1 MIQRINHANK
11 ELALII
17 RRSYSKTGIEFF
29 TPSDYSQQVGYM
41 KRATGY
47 LIPPHIHNPVPSE
60 VAYTSEVLF
69 IKSGRVRVDFYSED
83 QRYLESSILETGD
96 VILLAFCGHG
106 FEMLE
111 ESEIIEVKQGPY
123 TGEQDKTRFNAIPK
137 DQIKIRKAQ

>member
-1 MIQRINHANK
+1 MIQRINHAGK

-17 RRSYSKTGIEFF
+17 RHSYNKNGIEFF

-41 KRATGY
+41 KRPTGY
-47 LIPPHIHNPVPSE
+47 VIPPHIHNPVLCE
-60 VAYTSEVLF
+60 VSYTNEVLF
-69 IKSGRVRVDFYSED
+69 IKSGRVRVDFYSDD

-111 ESEIIEVKQGPY
+111 ETEIIEVRQGPY
-123 TGEQDKTRFNAIPK
+123 TGDHDKIRFESISK
-137 DQIKIRKAQ
+137 DQIKMRKTE